1 MAVSLPNGT
10 TYQLGAT
17 YATALNV
24 TAASNAVE
32 TSLTVTNSLA
42 VGDYVEYTTSGWSK
56 ANNRIFRVKTATG
69 TTLVLEG
76 LDTSSVTLFPA
87 GAGTGSIRKVLTWVS
102 LSQVISCDSS
112 GGDPKYTNYEFMEND
127 SETSIPSGFNA
138 QTLAMVIGDDPSLPH
153 HAALK
158 AATEGKAP
166 RALKAALPG
175 SGGVILYNAYVA
187 FDESP
192 TLSKGQIMSV
202 KCGYALL
209 GRPVRYAS

>member
-10 TYQLGAT
+10 TYQLAAT

-24 TAASNAVE
+24 TAASNAAE
-32 TSLTVTNSLA
+32 ASLTVTNTLT
-42 VGDYVEYTTSGWSK
+42 VGDYVEYLTSGWSK

-76 LDTSSVTLFPA
+76 LDTTSVTLFPA
-87 GAGTGSIRKVLTWVS
+87 GAGTGTIRKVLTWTS
-102 LSQVISCDSS
+102 ISQVISCDSS
-112 GGDPKYTNYEFMEND
+112 GGDPKYANYEFMEND

-166 RALKAALPG
+166 RVLKAALPA
-175 SGGVILYNAYVA
+175 GGFILYNAYVA